1 MFIHC
6 RELKGNS
13 RTVGQSGWWSNMG
26 GLEAE
31 KNREET
37 DCWDNQRRAERQ
49 GGKTKDEGE
58 SVHEEALS

>member
-13 RTVGQSGWWSNMG
+13 RTVGQSSWWSNMG

-37 DCWDNQRRAERQ
+37 D
-49 GGKTKDEGE
+49 GTTKDVLRGR
-58 SVHEEALS
+58 EERLRMRGRVCMRRH